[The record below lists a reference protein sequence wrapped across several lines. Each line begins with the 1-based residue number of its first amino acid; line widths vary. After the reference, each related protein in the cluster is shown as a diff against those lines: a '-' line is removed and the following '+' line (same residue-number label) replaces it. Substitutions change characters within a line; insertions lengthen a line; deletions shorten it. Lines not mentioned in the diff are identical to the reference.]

1 MEITTGVHLLKST
14 RGSYAYLVL
23 GDEPILI
30 DTGFPKRSA
39 AILAE
44 LETLGLKPTDLAHI
58 FLTHH
63 DIDHIGNAHALQQA
77 SGAKLW
83 APQED
88 VPYILGQRNR
98 PGVKRLMQ
106 ALIKVEKPQIDET
119 YTPGQKIGGI
129 EVIPTPGH
137 TPGHV
142 SFLSGE
148 TLFSGDLVTSSKGRL
163 RPSPALITWNKEAL
177 KRSLSEVKNH
187 SFSWVCVA
195 HGEPVQRGNL
205 WDTLLERF

>member
-1 MEITTGVHLLKST
+1 MEITAGVHLLQST
-14 RGSYAYLVL
+14 RGSYVYLVL
-23 GDEPILI
+23 GDEPILV
-30 DTGFPKRSA
+30 DTGFPGRST

-44 LETLGLKPTDLAHI
+44 LETLGLKPADIAHI

-63 DIDHIGNAHALQQA
+63 DVDHVGNARALQQA

-106 ALIKVEKPQIDET
+106 TLIKVEKPQIDET
-119 YTPGQKIGGI
+119 YTPGQKIGEI

-142 SFLSGE
+142 SFLSGG
-148 TLFSGDLVTSSKGRL
+148 TLLSGDLVTSSKGKL
-163 RPSPALITWNKEAL
+163 RPAPAIITWDKAAL
-177 KRSLSEVKNH
+177 KRSLNEVGH
-187 SFSWVCVA
+187 FSFDWVCPA
-195 HGEPVQRGNL
+195 HGEPVRRGNL
-205 WDTLLERF
+205 WDALV

>member
-1 MEITTGVHLLKST
+1 MEITTGVHLLQST
-14 RGSYAYLVL
+14 RGSYVYLVL
-23 GDEPILI
+23 GDEPILV
-30 DTGFPKRSA
+30 DTGFPGRSA

-44 LETLGLKPTDLAHI
+44 LESLGLKPADIAHI

-63 DIDHIGNAHALQQA
+63 DVDHIGNAYALQQA

-88 VPYILGQRNR
+88 APYILGQRNR
-98 PGVKRLMQ
+98 PGVKRLIQ
-106 ALIKVEKPQIDET
+106 TLIKVEKPQIDET

-142 SFLSGE
+142 SFLSDG
-148 TLFSGDLVTSSKGRL
+148 TLFSGDLVTSSKDKL
-163 RPSPALITWNKEAL
+163 RPAPAFITWDKAVL
-177 KRSLSEVKNH
+177 KRSLNEVKH
-187 SFSWVCVA
+187 FSFDWVCPA
-195 HGEPVQRGNL
+195 HGEPVHRGNL
-205 WDTLLERF
+205 WDALV